1 MNYFNSSLK
10 FLEKLIKIPSVEGV
24 PEKNAPFGKNV
35 ANALSLFLEEAQTL
49 GFGVKNY
56 EGYAGE
62 VIFGNPNAT
71 PENCV
76 GILAHLD
83 VVPEG
88 EGWSVPPYALTEQ
101 GEYLMGRGVLDDK
114 GPAAVTLY
122 AMKKLLDEGFT
133 PSKTVKLIL
142 GCNEETGW
150 RCMDYY
156 TTHAKMPETG
166 FSPDAEFPV
175 IYAERGIL
183 HARFFFPLPK
193 GVVSFTAGERA
204 NMVPA
209 KAQAKVNAEIPLSLL
224 EKHGVK
230 MVSGLLQTEG
240 VQAHGST
247 PWEGKN
253 ACVPMLNFL
262 ADAGINL
269 GALPHF
275 FADGNGVSQAAD
287 ETGNSSFSPN
297 VIRVE
302 GNTLC
307 VTADIRYA
315 PSKRK
320 EVVDKLNAY
329 GVRYEILHE
338 QPPLLQP
345 VESKL
350 IQTLLGVYNEF
361 TGENATPIA
370 IGGGTYARA
379 MKNGVAFGPCF
390 LSEPSTAHQAD
401 EKIKKAHLFCAYQTY
416 GEAIKRLSK

>member
-1 MNYFNSSLK
+1 MNYFVSSLK
-10 FLEKLIKIPSVEGV
+10 FLEKLVKIPSVEGE
-24 PEKNAPFGKNV
+24 PLPGAPFGKAV
-35 ANALSLFLEEAQTL
+35 SDALSLFLQQAEFL
-49 GFGVKNY
+49 GFAVKNY
-56 EGYAGE
+56 DGFAGE
-62 VIFGNPNAT
+62 VIFGDPAAA

-83 VVPEG
+83 VVPAG
-88 EGWSVPPYALTEQ
+88 AGWSVPPYALTEQ

-114 GPAAVTLY
+114 GPAAVTLF
-122 AMKKLLDEGFT
+122 AMKGLMDAGFT
-133 PSKTVKLIL
+133 PAKTVKLIL

-156 TTHAKMPETG
+156 TAHAKMPEVG

-183 HARFFFPLPK
+183 HARFAFPLPK
-193 GVVSFTAGERA
+193 GITSFTAGERA

-209 KAQAKVNAEIPLSLL
+209 KAQVALCGEIPENLL
-224 EKHGVK
+224 EKQGATLAN
-230 MVSGLLQTEG
+230 GLYETRG

-253 ACVPMLNFL
+253 ACVPMLHLLKN
-262 ADAGINL
+262 AGLDL
-269 GALPHF
+269 GILPDF
-275 FADGNGVSQAAD
+275 FADKQGVSQTAD

-297 VIRVE
+297 VVRVE
-302 GNTLC
+302 KDTLL

-315 PSKRK
+315 PSKRQ
-320 EVVDKLNAY
+320 EVVEKLNAY
-329 GVRYEILHE
+329 GVPYEILHE
-338 QPPLLQP
+338 QPPLQQP
-345 VESKL
+345 VNGNL
-350 IQTLLGVYNEF
+350 IQTLLSVYNTF
-361 TGENATPIA
+361 TGENAAPIA

-401 EKIKKAHLFCAYQTY
+401 EKIKKAHLFCAYQMY
-416 GEAIKRLSK
+416 KEAIKRLSE

>member
-24 PEKNAPFGKNV
+24 PQENAPFGKDV
-35 ANALSLFLEEAQTL
+35 ANALSLFLEEAQRL
-49 GFGVKNY
+49 GFQVKNY
-56 EGYAGE
+56 DGYAGE
-62 VIFGNPNAT
+62 VIFGNPEAT

-76 GILAHLD
+76 GVLAHLD

-101 GEYLMGRGVLDDK
+101 GEYLLGRGVLDDK

-156 TTHAKMPETG
+156 TAHAKMPERG

-183 HARFFFPLPK
+183 HARFAFPLPK
-193 GVVSFTAGERA
+193 GITSFTAGERA

-209 KAQAKVNAEIPLSLL
+209 KAQAKVSGEISPNVL

-230 MVSGLLQTEG
+230 GVDGLLQAEG

-253 ACVPMLNFL
+253 ACVPLLNL
-262 ADAGINL
+262 LLDAGLNL
-269 GALPHF
+269 GAIPVF
-275 FADGNGVSQAAD
+275 FADEKGISQTAD

-297 VIRVE
+297 VVRVS
-302 GNTLC
+302 GNTLL
-307 VTADIRYA
+307 VTVDIRYA
-315 PSKRK
+315 PSKRT

-329 GVRYEILHE
+329 GVPYEILHE

-345 VESKL
+345 VNGEL
-350 IQTLLGVYNEF
+350 IQTLLGVYNHF
-361 TGENATPIA
+361 TGETASPIA

-401 EKIKKAHLFCAYQTY
+401 EKIKKAHLYCAYQMY